1 MQAVPGRTYFELFGL
16 PERFDIDAA
25 ELASRYR
32 ELQRRFHPDRF
43 AAASESDRRRSVQ
56 MTAEINAAY
65 QALRDPVAR
74 GRYLLELRGVA
85 MHADTDTRME
95 PAFLMQQMELREALA
110 ETRAVADRS
119 ARLARLQRQVEEL
132 MEQKVAALR
141 RHLAAG
147 GGDGNAAARN
157 AVREMQFLQKLTRE
171 IEELE

>member
-1 MQAVPGRTYFELFGL
+1 MQVVPGRNYFELFGL
-16 PERFDIDAA
+16 PEGFDVDIV
-25 ELASRYR
+25 ELAGRYR

-43 AAASESDRRRSVQ
+43 AAASESERRQSVQ

-65 QALRDPVAR
+65 QTLRDPVVR

-85 MHADTDTRME
+85 MHADTDTRMD

-119 ARLARLQRQVEEL
+119 ARLAGLQRQVEEL
-132 MEQKVAALR
+132 MEQKVVALR

-147 GGDGNAAARN
+147 DGDGNAAARN
-157 AVREMQFLQKLTRE
+157 AVREMQFLQKLTHE

>member
-1 MQAVPGRTYFELFGL
+1 MQAVPGRNYFELFGL

-110 ETRAVADRS
+110 ETRTAADRG
-119 ARLARLQRQVEEL
+119 AQLTGLQQEVVDL
-132 MEQKVAALR
+132 MEQKVVALR
-141 RHLAAG
+141 QHLAAS
-147 GGDGNAAARN
+147 GDDANAAARN
-157 AVREMQFLQKLTRE
+157 VVREMQFLQKLAHE
-171 IEELE
+171 IDELE

>member
-1 MQAVPGRTYFELFGL
+1 MQAVPGRSYFELFGL
-16 PERFDIDAA
+16 PESFDVDVV
-25 ELASRYR
+25 ELAGRYR

-43 AAASESDRRRSVQ
+43 AGASEPERRLSVQ
-56 MTAEINAAY
+56 MTAEINAGY

-110 ETRAVADRS
+110 ETRAAADRS
-119 ARLARLQRQVEEL
+119 ARLARLQRQVGEL

-147 GGDGNAAARN
+147 SGDGNAAARN

>member
-1 MQAVPGRTYFELFGL
+1 MHFDFSKNHFELFGL
-16 PERFDIDAA
+16 PERFDIDTA
-25 ELASRYR
+25 ELAGRYR

-157 AVREMQFLQKLTRE
+157 AVREMQFLQKLAHE

>member
-1 MQAVPGRTYFELFGL
+1 MQAVPGRNYFELFGL

-110 ETRAVADRS
+110 EARTATDRG

-141 RHLAAG
+141 RHLAAS
-147 GGDGNAAARN
+147 GDDANAAARN
-157 AVREMQFLQKLTRE
+157 AVREMQFLQKLARE